1 MKLNRLKHMENI
13 QNYTREELAKWLEDK
28 GSRSFRAGQI
38 FKWIYLK
45 QAQSFDEMTDLGKE
59 LRCLLTEN
67 FYLSRLDLEDKQ
79 VSTDTTEKF
88 LFQLED
94 GHHIETVL
102 IPEKDHFTLCVST
115 QVGCAMGCEFCLTA
129 RGGFKRNLTVAEII
143 SQVRDARFFL
153 VQKKIDPLKL
163 SNIVFMGMGEPL
175 ANYDTLIKSLKIIL
189 DTDYGMKFAARRVT
203 VSTSGL
209 IPKIVQLGLNT
220 DVNLAVSLNAVDDK
234 TRSQLMPINDKYPI
248 GALLEACQEFTMK
261 PRNKITFEYILIKGI
276 NDSREDA
283 LKLVKLLLPIRAKVN
298 LIPFNE
304 HEESSFKRPGSK
316 QILSFLQIL
325 LDNDMTAMTRK
336 SKGADISAA
345 CGQLK
350 AKSEAL

>member
-1 MKLNRLKHMENI
+1 MKLNRLKQMENI
-13 QNYTREELAKWLEDK
+13 QNYTREELAEWLDLK
-28 GSRSFRAGQI
+28 GVRSFRAGQI

-67 FYLSRLDLEDKQ
+67 FYLPRLDLEKKQ
-79 VSTDTTEKF
+79 VSSDTTEKF
-88 LFQLED
+88 LFRLED
-94 GHHIETVL
+94 GHHIESVL

-115 QVGCAMGCEFCLTA
+115 LVGCAMDCKFCLTA
-129 RGGFKRNLTVAEII
+129 RGGFERNLTVAEIT
-143 SQVRDARFFL
+143 SQVRDARFYL
-153 VQKKIDPLKL
+153 VQKKLDPLKL

-175 ANYDTLIKSLKIIL
+175 ANYNNLVKSLKIIL

-209 IPKIVQLGLNT
+209 VPKIGQLGLET

-234 TRSQLMPINDKYPI
+234 TRSRLMPINDTYPI
-248 GALLEACQEFTMK
+248 AMLLDACQKFTMK
-261 PRNKITFEYILIKGI
+261 PRNKITFEYILIQGI

-283 LKLVKLLLPIRAKVN
+283 LKLVTLLSPLRAKVN

-304 HEESSFKRPGSK
+304 HKESNFKRPGSK
-316 QILSFLQIL
+316 QVLAFLQIL

-350 AKSEAL
+350 ATIAAV